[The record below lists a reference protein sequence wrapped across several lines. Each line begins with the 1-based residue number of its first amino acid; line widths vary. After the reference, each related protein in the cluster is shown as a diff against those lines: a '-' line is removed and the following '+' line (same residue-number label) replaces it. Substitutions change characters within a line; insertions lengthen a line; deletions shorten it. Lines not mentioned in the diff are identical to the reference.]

1 MLSQDEE
8 DVEDVDGRL
17 FCSQEEKG
25 MISTKIPLSEKHIE
39 PFKPAVTITILENLK
54 DIVTIF

>member
-1 MLSQDEE
+1 
-8 DVEDVDGRL
+8 
-17 FCSQEEKG
+17 

-39 PFKPAVTITILENLK
+39 PFKPALTITILENLK

>member
-8 DVEDVDGRL
+8 EVEDVDGRL
-17 FCSQEEKG
+17 FCSQEEKV

-39 PFKPAVTITILENLK
+39 PFKPAVTITIQENLK
-54 DIVTIF
+54 DIVIIF